1 MVAYFIPLIL
11 LSALA
16 LLENSKRLTCILN
29 NKIFYSFIALFFI
42 IFIGLR
48 YEIGCDWE
56 QYQKMFDKYSS
67 MSFFDIVKFNHI
79 DGPHKSYFI
88 TPGKGISTTIQ
99 ELGHVILT
107 IFSRNLYILNTIYAC
122 LFVIPLFFFCSK
134 LRRTYLSLSIS
145 YPYYIIV
152 VGMGP
157 IRQAACISLLMLS
170 FHYIINNKY
179 LFHFFTTI
187 FSLLIHQFSFI
198 FNAIFFL
205 PLLSKIKGNIFSK
218 RNFLFFIILIS
229 IITYS
234 LPIYISK
241 VYSYLTL
248 ADSIIPPAK
257 GAFYVWLINFIPSFI
272 FLSNFEKFDLQNNL
286 KRILIIFSIFEILL
300 LPFVFYKS
308 VIAYRLILYIFPSSI
323 LITSKIPDLKFL
335 KLKSH
340 YFVNSII
347 FLSFLNIIVWTNY
360 AYHAYC
366 WVPYKNLIFN

>member
-1 MVAYFIPLIL
+1 MVAYFLPLFF

-16 LLENSKRLTCILN
+16 LLENSKRLTYILN

-56 QYQKMFDKYSS
+56 RYLQMFDKFSS
-67 MSFFDIVKFNHI
+67 ISFLDLFKFNFVT
-79 DGPHKSYFI
+79 GPHRSN
-88 TPGKGISTTIQ
+88 STHTIQ
-99 ELGHVILT
+99 EFGHVIIT
-107 IFSRNLYILNTIYAC
+107 ILSRNIYILNTIYA
-122 LFVIPLFFFCSK
+122 FIFIAPLFFFSSK
-134 LRRTYLSLSIS
+134 IKRVYLSLVIS

-152 VGMGP
+152 VGMGA
-157 IRQAACISLLMLS
+157 IRQAACISILMLS
-170 FHYIINNKY
+170 IFYIENKKY
-179 LFHFFTTI
+179 IYYFITTS
-187 FSLLIHQFSFI
+187 FSLLIHQFSII
-198 FNAIFFL
+198 FNGLLLI
-205 PLLSKIKGNIFSK
+205 PLFNKINNNSFSKKNIF
-218 RNFLFFIILIS
+218 FFIIIILI
-229 IITYS
+229 IAYS
-234 LPIYISK
+234 LP
-241 VYSYLTL
+241 SYLVKIYFYFTL
-248 ADSIIPPAK
+248 PNEIIPPAK

-272 FLSNFEKFDLQNNL
+272 FLSNLKKFDLQNNL

-323 LITSKIPDLKFL
+323 LITSKIPDLKLF

-347 FLSFLNIIVWTNY
+347 SLSFFNIIIWTNY
-360 AYHAYC
+360 AHHAYC